1 MQQVITLLIDSSTT
15 HNCHS
20 EKFPRPSKSKP
31 YKKVRLKCQ
40 SVDKHHFISY
50 FYLTLLI
57 VISCC
62 VKSAWC
68 NRPPKFLIEGQTEI
82 VLRLKEGDETPVGM
96 IIFIAINVSYS
107 IFILSKSCIFIT
119 CTQDH

>member
-1 MQQVITLLIDSSTT
+1 MKQIITFLIDTMN
-15 HNCHS
+15 NCHS

-62 VKSAWC
+62 VKYAWC
-68 NRPPKFLIEGQTEI
+68 NRPPKFLIEGQSEI
-82 VLRLKEGDETPVGM
+82 VLRLKEGDKTPVGKQ
-96 IIFIAINVSYS
+96 I
-107 IFILSKSCIFIT
+107 
-119 CTQDH
+119 